1 MKTTVTLLMLLILSP
16 LNTFAQD
23 YTQFSLPEG
32 AKARLGKGSMHEDM
46 VYSQDGTRLVISS
59 SIGVWLYDTV
69 TSQEV
74 ALLAG
79 DWINGFAFSPDGRTL
94 AILIAGNNIYLWD
107 AKTGAHIRTLRGH
120 TAGVRTVAFSPDG
133 LTLASG
139 GYDDTV
145 RLWDAKTGAHIRTL
159 RGHTKSVTTVLFSPD
174 GRTIASAGQEPI
186 LRLWDAVTGAHKRTL
201 TGPRLNFGSVAFSPD
216 GKTLASGGVY
226 LTIYLWNLNG
236 GPRRALRGHTN
247 TVTSLMF
254 SPDGRRLASGS
265 FDDTIRLW
273 DANTGRATH
282 ILRGHTAGV
291 RSVAFSPDGR
301 TLASQG
307 DDQVVQLWDGNTG
320 AHIRTFTRH
329 THFVLSVAFSPDGR
343 RLASGGYDET
353 VRLWDGNTGAHK
365 RTLRGHTDPVESVS
379 FSPDGL
385 TLASASGDT
394 TVRLWDAVTGAHIRT
409 LRGHT
414 DPVESV
420 SFSPDGLTLASASRD
435 ETIRLWNTVTGAHK
449 RTLTGQMY
457 YLASVTFSPDGHTLA
472 SGSYSKIHLWDVN
485 IGTPKRTLTGHT
497 SWVSN
502 VSFSPDGLTLAS
514 ASYDSTILLWEL
526 RPSTPT
532 HTTVSVSPSP
542 VQSPAIGEQLTV
554 SLTIA
559 DGAKVA
565 GYQMTVAF
573 DTTALRY
580 VESAN
585 GDYLPAGAFFIPATV
600 SGNKVSLAATSLS
613 GESHGDGTLATL
625 TFEVVAAKA
634 STLTLSDVILSD
646 NAGDGSRPQVEHGEV
661 VEPKQVKGD
670 INGDGV
676 VNIQDLVL
684 VARRFGQTGQ
694 NDADMNGD
702 GVVNIQDLVLV
713 AGAFGN
719 AAAAPSLHAQTA
731 GGLTAAEVAAWLT
744 QAQGLDLTDATLQRG
759 VIFLEQLL
767 AVLTPKETV
776 LLSNY
781 PNPFNPETWIP
792 YHLAHPA
799 DVTLTVY
806 DAKGVLVRQLD
817 LGHQPAGYY
826 TDRTKAAYWDG
837 RNERGE
843 SVASGVY
850 FYQLRAAAY
859 SQTRRMVIVK

>member
-1 MKTTVTLLMLLILSP
+1 
-16 LNTFAQD
+16 
-23 YTQFSLPEG
+23 
-32 AKARLGKGSMHEDM
+32 
-46 VYSQDGTRLVISS
+46 
-59 SIGVWLYDTV
+59 
-69 TSQEV
+69 
-74 ALLAG
+74 
-79 DWINGFAFSPDGRTL
+79 
-94 AILIAGNNIYLWD
+94 
-107 AKTGAHIRTLRGH
+107 
-120 TAGVRTVAFSPDG
+120 
-133 LTLASG
+133 
-139 GYDDTV
+139 
-145 RLWDAKTGAHIRTL
+145 
-159 RGHTKSVTTVLFSPD
+159 
-174 GRTIASAGQEPI
+174 
-186 LRLWDAVTGAHKRTL
+186 
-201 TGPRLNFGSVAFSPD
+201 
-216 GKTLASGGVY
+216 
-226 LTIYLWNLNG
+226 
-236 GPRRALRGHTN
+236 
-247 TVTSLMF
+247 MF

-282 ILRGHTAGV
+282 ILRGHTGGV
-291 RSVAFSPDGR
+291 RSVVFSPDGR

-365 RTLRGHTDPVESVS
+365 RTFRGHTDPVESVSFSPDGLTLASGSRDETVRLWDVNTGAHRRTLTGHTGIVESVSFSPDGLVLASGSADDTVRLWDATTGAHKRTLRGHTGIVESVS

-485 IGTPKRTLTGHT
+485 TGTPKRTLTGHT

-542 VQSPAIGEQLTV
+542 VTSPGIGEQLTV

-613 GESHGDGTLATL
+613 GESTGDGTLATL
-625 TFEVVAAKA
+625 TFEVLATKA

-646 NAGDGSRPQVEHGEV
+646 NAGAGLRPQVENGEIL
-661 VEPKQVKGD
+661 ESAQVKGD

-684 VARRFGQTGQ
+684 VARRFGQTGR

-713 AGAFGN
+713 AGALGQ
-719 AAAAPSLHAQTA
+719 AAAAPSLLPQRFAP
-731 GGLTAAEVAAWLT
+731 LTATDVEGWLT
-744 QAQGLDLTDATLQRG
+744 EAQNLDLTDGPSKRG
-759 VIFLEQLL
+759 ILFLERLL
-767 AVLTPKETV
+767 IALTPKETT
-776 LLSNY
+776 LLPNY

-792 YHLAHPA
+792 YHLAEAA
-799 DVTLTVY
+799 DVTLTIY
-806 DAKGVLVRQLD
+806 DLTGAEIRQLD
-817 LGHQPAGYY
+817 LGYQAAGYY
-826 TDRTKAAYWDG
+826 TDRMWAAYWDG
-837 RNERGE
+837 RNDLGE
-843 SVASGVY
+843 PVSSGVY
-850 FYQLRAAAY
+850 FYQLRAGDY
-859 SQTRRMVIVK
+859 SQVRRMVILK